1 MTALGLILASSAG
14 MKLLLTAALVAA
26 LLAVPN
32 RLFAYSVLTH
42 EANIDALWDTQ
53 IKPLLKQKYPRAT
66 EEELN
71 QARAYAYGGCVI
83 QDLGYYPFGSK
94 FFSNLVHYQKS
105 GEFVETLIA
114 NAHDLNEY
122 AFAIGALG
130 HYASDNRGH
139 PMAVNKSVPLVYPK
153 TQAKFGDVVTYE
165 QDPKRH
171 IMVEFSFDVVQ
182 VAGGAFAP
190 DAYHRFI
197 GFEVA
202 KSLLD
207 RTFQQ
212 VYGLE
217 LKTLFMNED
226 LAIGTY
232 RHAVAKDIPQMTK
245 VAWKKKRED
254 IEKVAPGITEA
265 KFVFN
270 LSQQQY
276 EKEFGTDYAKPK
288 GYARVIG
295 WLYHL
300 VPKIGPLR
308 PLSFTVP
315 TPEAEKLFLESFKS
329 TKERF
334 GAELEALGAGKLS
347 LTDTNMDL
355 GRTAQRGEYRL
366 ADTTY
371 DEWVKR
377 RGEKLA
383 HR

>member
-1 MTALGLILASSAG
+1 MRLFLFAT
-14 MKLLLTAALVAA
+14 LVAA
-26 LLAVPN
+26 LLTVPN
-32 RLFAYSVLTH
+32 RALGYSVLTH
-42 EANIDALWDTQ
+42 EANIDALWDSH
-53 IKPLLKQKYPRAT
+53 IKPLLKARYPRAT

-71 QARAYAYGGCVI
+71 DARAYAYGGCVI

-94 FFSNLVHYQKS
+94 FFSNLVHYQHS
-105 GEFVETLIA
+105 GEFVEALIA
-114 NAHDLNEY
+114 NAGDLNEF

-139 PMAVNKSVPLVYPK
+139 PLAVNRSVPLVYPK

-182 VAGGAFAP
+182 VAAGAFAP
-190 DAYHRFI
+190 EAYHQFI
-197 GFEVA
+197 GFHVA
-202 KSLLD
+202 LPLLE

-212 VYGLE
+212 VYGLD
-217 LKTLFMNED
+217 LKKLFMNED

-232 RHAVAKDIPQMTK
+232 RHAVAKDIPEMTK
-245 VAWKKKRED
+245 VAWEKKRED
-254 IEKVAPGITEA
+254 IEKVAPGVTEA

-334 GAELEALGAGKLS
+334 AQELDEVRAGKLN
-347 LTDTNMDL
+347 LTDTNLDL
-355 GRTAQRGEYRL
+355 GRTAPRGEYRL
-366 ADTTY
+366 ADVTY

-383 HR
+383 RR